1 MGEHCDVWSSQGRK
15 NIFGQPVKVIE
26 MQSEA
31 GAMGALHGALVGGIL
46 GTTFSSSQGLMLM
59 IPDMLKVAGEL
70 LPGVIHVASR
80 SVAKQTGCLYC
91 DYSDVFTT
99 RGTGFTYLS
108 SHSVQEAHDLAL
120 VAHIAALE
128 NSYPILHFFDGFRT
142 SHEVASIEMMTP
154 DEVKKVYP
162 FDKALEFKKRGLNPT
177 HPEAIGVV
185 EGGDTWMQHA
195 MANGPLLEKIP
206 ENVQAAMDKVAS
218 VTGRQY
224 HLFDYA
230 GAADA
235 DRVIVVM
242 GASASTVEETV
253 NYLNQHGEKVGVMKV
268 HLWRPFSL
276 KHFAAALPK
285 TVKKICVL
293 DKTREDAAYGDPLY
307 EDVCAVANDME
318 QKVTVVGG
326 RFGVG
331 GKQFTPTMAKAAFDN
346 LKADKPRNHFCLG
359 IVDDVCH
366 SNLPL
371 GPTLN
376 VSPKHLKQCILYGL
390 GSDGTVGAT
399 QEAVKLIV
407 DNTKLNAQAYF
418 GFDAHKSGGL
428 TVTHLRFGPDKI
440 TSEYNIENADYIGCH
455 ATGYVSKFD
464 MLQNIKEGG
473 TFVLNAPWKTVEEL
487 EKNLPPALKH
497 QIAEKKVKFYVIDA
511 SAVAQKVGLRQ
522 RINMG
527 HLVDKTTVKGLAF
540 QPPMLEFNGACAG
553 CGEMTIV
560 KMLTQLYGDRI
571 MFADAMGCTM
581 VSLGGTGVVPF
592 TRNQRGHGPTWGCSL
607 FEDNAD
613 YGYGMYKSQVVRRN
627 KLTAY
632 VEQALASSAPMSQ
645 ELRAAMQKWYDHR
658 DDADAAIASYDEL
671 LPLLAKEKDKAVEIK
686 NVNDYADMLPLHT
699 TWILG
704 GDGWAYDIGFN
715 ALDHVMASG
724 DNIKC
729 MVVDTEMYANTGGQ
743 QSKATQ
749 LSAVAKFAAGGKRM
763 MKKDLGKHMMGYK
776 NVYVASIAVG
786 ADPRQA
792 IKALIEAQTYNG
804 PALVISYSP
813 CQQHG
818 FPSKLG
824 MSHLAEEER
833 KAVEC
838 GYWPLYRYDPRRA
851 EKGENPFQLDFK
863 KLKGKVVDY
872 LNGQNRYSVL
882 ERQHPEVADK
892 LHEEL
897 QVELEKRHAERVRM
911 AMSDKQLWKELNK
924 TYGKK

>member
-1 MGEHCDVWSSQGRK
+1 
-15 NIFGQPVKVIE
+15 
-26 MQSEA
+26 
-31 GAMGALHGALVGGIL
+31 
-46 GTTFSSSQGLMLM
+46 
-59 IPDMLKVAGEL
+59 
-70 LPGVIHVASR
+70 
-80 SVAKQTGCLYC
+80 
-91 DYSDVFTT
+91 
-99 RGTGFTYLS
+99 
-108 SHSVQEAHDLAL
+108 
-120 VAHIAALE
+120 
-128 NSYPILHFFDGFRT
+128 
-142 SHEVASIEMMTP
+142 MMTP

-276 KHFAAALPK
+276 KHFQAALPK

-522 RINMG
+522 RINM
-527 HLVDKTTVKGLAF
+527 VMQA
-540 QPPMLEFNGACAG
+540 
-553 CGEMTIV
+553 
-560 KMLTQLYGDRI
+560 
-571 MFADAMGCTM
+571 
-581 VSLGGTGVVPF
+581 VP
-592 TRNQRGHGPTWGCSL
+592 RS
-607 FEDNAD
+607 
-613 YGYGMYKSQVVRRN
+613 
-627 KLTAY
+627 
-632 VEQALASSAPMSQ
+632 
-645 ELRAAMQKWYDHR
+645 
-658 DDADAAIASYDEL
+658 
-671 LPLLAKEKDKAVEIK
+671 
-686 NVNDYADMLPLHT
+686 
-699 TWILG
+699 
-704 GDGWAYDIGFN
+704 
-715 ALDHVMASG
+715 
-724 DNIKC
+724 
-729 MVVDTEMYANTGGQ
+729 
-743 QSKATQ
+743 
-749 LSAVAKFAAGGKRM
+749 
-763 MKKDLGKHMMGYK
+763 
-776 NVYVASIAVG
+776 
-786 ADPRQA
+786 
-792 IKALIEAQTYNG
+792 
-804 PALVISYSP
+804 
-813 CQQHG
+813 
-818 FPSKLG
+818 
-824 MSHLAEEER
+824 
-833 KAVEC
+833 
-838 GYWPLYRYDPRRA
+838 
-851 EKGENPFQLDFK
+851 
-863 KLKGKVVDY
+863 
-872 LNGQNRYSVL
+872 
-882 ERQHPEVADK
+882 
-892 LHEEL
+892 
-897 QVELEKRHAERVRM
+897 
-911 AMSDKQLWKELNK
+911 
-924 TYGKK
+924 